1 MNVGEKMI
9 VGIGVDLVEL
19 YRMEKIIK
27 ESPRFVKK
35 VLTPDE
41 YRCFEQKK
49 GRHQVEYLAGR
60 FAAKEAFSKAWGTGI
75 GKLTFQDIEVLNE
88 ANGRPYVAAS
98 PHVGRVHISLS
109 HSETQAI
116 AYVILEK

>member
-27 ESPRFVKK
+27 ESPRFVQK
-35 VLTPDE
+35 VLTPEE
-41 YRCFEQKK
+41 YRCFEKKK

-75 GKLTFQDIEVLNE
+75 GKITFQDIEVLNE
-88 ANGRPYVAAS
+88 ANGRPYVVCIS
-98 PHVGRVHISLS
+98 TCRSCPHLS
-109 HSETQAI
+109 FS
-116 AYVILEK
+116 

>member
-27 ESPRFVKK
+27 ESPRFVQK
-35 VLTPDE
+35 VLTPEE

-75 GKLTFQDIEVLNE
+75 GKLTFQDIEILNE
-88 ANGRPYVAAS
+88 ANGRPYVAFS
-98 PHVGRVHISLS
+98 PHAGRVHISLS
-109 HSETQAI
+109 HSEMQAI